1 MSFALCPV
9 NYAYSCSSLFDRSKV
24 AANFYCQIFG
34 TNYTRSNKL
43 KIHLQKKHN
52 VCIVGGHS
60 RRTKLTFPR
69 CSELFYHKS
78 KMTDHLNTHN
88 HVNAQKEV
96 LNVPNEKKF
105 QEWKKKEELS
115 IFVHYSKQR
124 GDGESKMI
132 IHKHF
137 VRLHDGKAKTHRK
150 AAEPVRKTSQKF
162 SSQPLSKF
170 SEYHIST
177 NTFDNSPRN

>member
-1 MSFALCPV
+1 M
-9 NYAYSCSSLFDRSKV
+9 
-24 AANFYCQIFG
+24 I
-34 TNYTRSNKL
+34 
-43 KIHLQKKHN
+43 
-52 VCIVGGHS
+52 
-60 RRTKLTFPR
+60 
-69 CSELFYHKS
+69 
-78 KMTDHLNTHN
+78 DHLNTHN

-96 LNVPNEKKF
+96 LNFPNEKKF
-105 QEWKKKEELS
+105 QEWKKKEELR

-137 VRLHDGKAKTHRK
+137 VCQHDGKAKTHRK